1 MDAMG
6 CWCGIVYCLLL
17 CWEGFARASTGEL
30 DFARFACVGLCRCV
44 SYEGAAWVYLRAALV
59 LGSLV
64 REVDVHLSYGW
75 CYGWFE
81 GFAGLEV
88 C

>member
-1 MDAMG
+1 MRWGVGAGSCVVCCCAVKDLRG
-6 CWCGIVYCLLL
+6 RVRGSWI
-17 CWEGFARASTGEL
+17 
-30 DFARFACVGLCRCV
+30 FARFACVGLCRCV
-44 SYEGAAWVYLRAALV
+44 SYEGAAWVCLRAALV

-64 REVDVHLSYGW
+64 REEDVHLSYGW